1 MTGIHVTKAAQI
13 PPNQN
18 AVVKYVL
25 PLKVLRDASV
35 PLLGNH

>member
-13 PPNQN
+13 SPNQN
-18 AVVKYVL
+18 AAVKYVA
-25 PLKVLRDASV
+25 LKVLRDASV